1 MELEDLAARAS
12 AFSITKLVARLRSAP
27 AALNRSPTKSH
38 FFFGKFAEL
47 SALHLVVN
55 RSHLSHSLG
64 TVNKFRNELV
74 KKVGSGEA
82 SLLYEIACGKRLSGQ
97 SLFALSSALNLPS
110 VVAYSNVYLQDQTRD
125 KASAAFVLEQ
135 GGCRVIINPPIAVLK
150 NVKRNRR
157 ALV

>member
-1 MELEDLAARAS
+1 MDPERLAARAS

-27 AALNRSPTKSH
+27 AALKQSSTKSH

-47 SALHLVVN
+47 SALHLVIN
-55 RSHLSHSLG
+55 QSHLSHNLG

-74 KKVGSGEA
+74 ERIGSGEA

-97 SLFALSSALNLPS
+97 SLFALSSSLNLS
-110 VVAYSNVYLQDQTRD
+110 SIVAYSNVYLQAPNKD
-125 KASAAFVLEQ
+125 KTSAAFVLEQ
-135 GGCRVIINPPIAVLK
+135 GGCRVIIDPPIAVLK
-150 NVKRNRR
+150 SVKRNRR